1 MDRILK
7 IKDEYQGTNISTS
20 IPGSGYKVKIKEGI
34 SQNYM
39 NNLYNLGLTQYFDV
53 VTSVSLVDD
62 TIDVIEDTPTAIFDG
77 LFDITPKPEVT
88 PTPNVKKKN
97 VDVNHKDNGFFN

>member
-7 IKDEYQGTNISTS
+7 IKDEYQGKNISAT
-20 IPGSGYKVKIKEGI
+20 IPGSGYKVNIKEGI

-53 VTSVSLVDD
+53 VSSVSLVDD
-62 TIDVIEDTPTAIFDG
+62 AIEVVEEVKPSVFDS
-77 LFDITPKPEVT
+77 LFDITPTPEVT
-88 PTPNVKKKN
+88 PTPKVKKKV